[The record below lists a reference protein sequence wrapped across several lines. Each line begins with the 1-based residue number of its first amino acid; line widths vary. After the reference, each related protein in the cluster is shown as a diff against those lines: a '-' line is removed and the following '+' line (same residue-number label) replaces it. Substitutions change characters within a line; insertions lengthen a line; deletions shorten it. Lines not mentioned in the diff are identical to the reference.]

1 MRAKRAL
8 LARGRSLSLASF
20 RLPHR
25 LKLRPDRDNKQQ
37 LQSSKPKYYEKE
49 LCEPAPPRGE
59 LDFLKMEQL
68 INLSDIGQE

>member
-8 LARGRSLSLASF
+8 LTRGRSLSLASF

-25 LKLRPDRDNKQQ
+25 LKLRPDRDT
-37 LQSSKPKYYEKE
+37 KPKYYEKE

-59 LDFLKMEQL
+59 LDFLNMEQL
-68 INLSDIGQE
+68 INLSDIAQE